1 MMSTVVFGYVRQ
13 MDLNFKEVRIRA
25 GNDSTAALLFHGKY
39 AAKVRG
45 LEDALKF
52 ALRMSDP
59 VQVVV
64 ENRVVVGAVNIPV
77 PE

>member
-25 GNDSTAALLFHGKY
+25 GNSADAALIFHGKY

-45 LEDALKF
+45 LEDALKL

-59 VQVVV
+59 VQIVV
-64 ENRVVVGAVNIPV
+64 ENRVIVKAVNIPV

>member
-1 MMSTVVFGYVRQ
+1 MPTTVFGYVRQ

-25 GNDSTAALLFHGKY
+25 SNQSDAMLLFQGKY
-39 AAKVRG
+39 DSKKKG
-45 LEDALKF
+45 LEETLKL

-59 VQVVV
+59 VQLVLEDRKIVK
-64 ENRVVVGAVNIPV
+64 AVYIPC